1 MNTTE
6 KYSGHPAYVRLAMTY
21 SSVKVMGPPMSAK
34 LVEIISHI
42 FSLNEALVCG
52 YMSFIHPKTA
62 SKIAHDSGLPSDY
75 IAAILASMAEKRII
89 ITYGNRFMLYPLFP
103 GAFEYILMTGKHDAW
118 HKKYAELVNELFD
131 SGYMREYFSRPV
143 NAIRNIPV
151 QRAVENKSFIAGAD
165 LVSELIDSHRNFAIL
180 NACPCRQSMHLTG
193 HECKRAAATDGCLI
207 FGEYS
212 DSIVQNNSGRRVD
225 KNEMRDTVTERW
237 EKKLVFLT
245 SNVMPAAP
253 TAICTCCDCCCHAL
267 GVHNQ
272 LSKNLIAASHCIAV
286 LDESKCNNCG
296 RCVKACNTMAHC
308 IKDKKHEYNPENC
321 IGCGNCA
328 MECKNGAI
336 VMMENALYRPPH
348 ENYSRLILKILP
360 RIILM
365 GTTIKLRRYFRR
377 T

>member
-1 MNTTE
+1 MKTIE
-6 KYSGHPAYVRLAMTY
+6 KYNAHPAHVGLARIY

-42 FSLNEALVCG
+42 FSLEEARVCG
-52 YMSFIHPKTA
+52 YMSFIRPKTA
-62 SKIAHDSGLPSDY
+62 EKIARDSGYRPDD
-75 IAAILASMAEKRII
+75 ITAILNSMAEKRII

-118 HKKYAELVNELFD
+118 HNKYAELINELYD
-131 SGYMREYFSRPV
+131 TGYMKEYFSRPV

-165 LVSELIDSHRNFAIL
+165 LVSELIDSHKNFAVL

-193 HECKRAAATDGCLI
+193 HECRRAAPTDGCLV
-207 FGEYS
+207 FGDYS
-212 DSIVQNNSGRRVD
+212 QSVVQNKSGRSVD
-225 KNEMRDTVTERW
+225 KKEMYDTVAERW

-267 GVHNQ
+267 GVHNH
-272 LSKNLIAASHCIAV
+272 LSKNLIAASHCIAGV
-286 LDESKCNNCG
+286 DESMCDNCG
-296 RCVKACNTMAHC
+296 RCVNACNTLAHYF
-308 IKDKKHEYNPENC
+308 KDKKHEYNPENC

-328 MECKNGAI
+328 MECKNDAI
-336 VMMENALYRPPH
+336 VMIENSLYRPPH
-348 ENYSRLILKILP
+348 ENYS
-360 RIILM
+360 
-365 GTTIKLRRYFRR
+365 TTHIKN
-377 T
+377 TAPADSHGHHDQD